1 MKINTQVVLPII
13 DNKTSNSTH
22 TEQVMMPESHS
33 ESV

>member
-1 MKINTQVVLPII
+1 MKINIQVVLLII

-22 TEQVMMPESHS
+22 SGQVMTPESHS